1 MLLRSFLRVAESSH
15 AWTPPLIDGSKKC
28 GVLVENV
35 VAALDVVNCKSVT
48 VQITGKAPT
57 MAIDKTD
64 GLQVYLSKDCL
75 DIEVFTAKSSALNI
89 LYPNGE
95 DYIELPVAEQLKT
108 TLAGGKLA
116 SVAVE
121 HKG

>member
-1 MLLRSFLRVAESSH
+1 
-15 AWTPPLIDGSKKC
+15 
-28 GVLVENV
+28 
-35 VAALDVVNCKSVT
+35 VNCKSTT

-57 MAIDKTD
+57 MAVDKSD

-75 DIEVFTAKSSALNI
+75 DIEVFTAKSSALNV

-95 DYIELPVAEQLKT
+95 DYVELAVPEQLKT
-108 TLAGGKLA
+108 VLAGGKLA

>member
-1 MLLRSFLRVAESSH
+1 MAV
-15 AWTPPLIDGSKKC
+15 DGSKKC

-35 VAALDVVNCKSVT
+35 VSTLDVVNSKSIT
-48 VQITGKAPT
+48 LQITGKAPT
-57 MAIDKTD
+57 VAIDKSD
-64 GLQVYLSKDCL
+64 GLQLYLSKECK

-89 LYPNGE
+89 LTPSGE
-95 DYIELPVAEQLKT
+95 DYTELPVPEQLKT
-108 TLAGGKLA
+108 TVENGKLV